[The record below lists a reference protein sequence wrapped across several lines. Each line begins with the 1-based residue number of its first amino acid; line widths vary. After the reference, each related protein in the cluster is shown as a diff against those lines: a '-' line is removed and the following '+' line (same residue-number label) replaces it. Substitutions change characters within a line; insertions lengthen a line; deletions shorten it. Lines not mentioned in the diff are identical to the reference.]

1 MPVAR
6 LRGVVEDKGAD
17 WVVVGVGGLGIVASV
32 PSRTADELRAGVKAS
47 LFTHLHV
54 REDALTLYGFTSR
67 DELTLFEQLIG
78 VSGVGP
84 RAALGLLSALDAP
97 QLAVAI
103 ASGHTELLRKVPGV
117 GQKTGERLVLE
128 LRDKVAVPADVPPPS
143 MTKRGQPQADA
154 ELVAALMGLGYTQAE
169 AAAAADRLPED
180 GNASL
185 EERIRSVLQSLAPR

>member
-1 MPVAR
+1 
-6 LRGVVEDKGAD
+6 
-17 WVVVGVGGLGIVASV
+17 VG
-32 PSRTADELRAGVKAS
+32 TNAS

-54 REDALTLYGFTSR
+54 REDALTLYGFASR

-97 QLAVAI
+97 RLATAI

-117 GQKTGERLVLE
+117 GQKTAERLVLE
-128 LRDKVAVPADVPPPS
+128 LRDKVAVPDDVPPAS
-143 MTKRGQPQADA
+143 MTKRGERQADA

-169 AAAAADRLPED
+169 AAAAAERSAED
-180 GNASL
+180 GDVTL
-185 EERIRSVLQSLAPR
+185 EERVRTVLQSLAPR